1 VTEGGVPAGDAAVPP
16 TEEGPPA
23 PPAAEGAPRPGDPGA
38 ERIEIPIRWLDDDLV
53 VVSKPGHISV
63 HRGPRSEPGERFVLQ
78 TVRDQ
83 LLRHLFPVHRLDRQT
98 SGLLAFGLSKE
109 LAAGLQASLQA
120 EDADKRYLVLCRGET
135 PEAFVSDRPLGD
147 DKGVPQDARTEFRRL
162 ATFSR
167 CSLLE
172 ARLFTGRTH
181 QIRRHLDHLAH
192 QVIGDTHHGKGRINR
207 FFRDTYGLP
216 RMFLHAWRLAFRHP
230 RSGEPL
236 ELVDPLPAD
245 LLAFVRRLPDAP
257 AELRDAERIVWPPP
271 RTEP

>member
-1 VTEGGVPAGDAAVPP
+1 MTEGGVPAGDAAVPP

-38 ERIEIPIRWLDDDLV
+38 GRIEIPIRWLDDDLV

-83 LLRHLFPVHRLDRQT
+83 LLRHLFPVHRLDRPT
-98 SGLLAFGLSKE
+98 SGVLAFALSKPM
-109 LAAGLQASLQA
+109 AAKLQENLQADDA
-120 EDADKRYLVLCRGET
+120 EKDYLVLCRGET
-135 PEAFVSDRPLGD
+135 PEVFESDRPLHD
-147 DKGVPQDARTEFRRL
+147 EKGTPQAARTAFRRL

-172 ARLFTGRTH
+172 ARLHTGRTH

-192 QVIGDTHHGKGRINR
+192 QVIGDTEHGKGRINR
-207 FFRDTYGLP
+207 WFRETYGLP
-216 RMFLHAWRLAFRHP
+216 RMFLHAQRLAFRHP
-230 RSGEPL
+230 RTDARL
-236 ELVDPLPAD
+236 EILAPLPED
-245 LLAFVRRLPDAP
+245 LRGFLMRLPDLP
-257 AELRDAERIVWPPP
+257 HPLTIRPGLIVNG
-271 RTEP
+271 